1 MRNENNAIKIDS
13 SGLFRKPYSVE
24 HPSNQFFNSDTW
36 GDISSTMPYAY
47 INGQSYTATL
57 KDAVII
63 FATVIGVSN
72 PSYNL
77 YLPNPSTCPGKV
89 YYVKNIAD
97 NASSTNIQV
106 SGDTYMMNPGDTGMV
121 QSYNIGKKSA
131 IIVSVQWAWAIFYCG

>member
-1 MRNENNAIKIDS
+1 M
-13 SGLFRKPYSVE
+13 
-24 HPSNQFFNSDTW
+24 
-36 GDISSTMPYAY
+36 MPYAY

-63 FATVIGVSN
+63 FAMVLGVSN

-77 YLPNPSTCPGKV
+77 YLPSPADCPGKV

-106 SGDTYMMNPGDTGMV
+106 SGETYMMNPGDTGMA